1 MQYKWIKFC
10 HKNVELENN
19 IVKYMLIMYNFY
31 KIIQKAIYGN
41 YSNKNNYL
49 KFIEKLEL
57 SGHL

>member
-1 MQYKWIKFC
+1 
-10 HKNVELENN
+10 
-19 IVKYMLIMYNFY
+19 MYNFY